1 MEEVAHLGVRHVKV
15 KVDVVVQR
23 VGDVGPTGAH
33 MEDAAWEACA
43 AAGDVVWGTGRAEG
57 PLADPTGNGALADVA
72 LVCGTDAALQLLGE
86 GAMHAML
93 AAVQQRLG
101 FVQPKSQSPAGDNMI
116 IADMIS

>member
-1 MEEVAHLGVRHVKV
+1 MEEVTHLHVWHIKV

-23 VGDVGPTGAH
+23 VGNVGPTGAH

-43 AAGDVVWGTGRAEG
+43 AAGNVVWGTGRAEG
-57 PLADPTGNGALADVA
+57 PLTDPTGNSALANVA

-86 GAMHAML
+86 GAMHAVL

-101 FVQPKSQSPAGDNMI
+101 FVQPKSQCPAGENMI
-116 IADMIS
+116 IAGMIR